1 MNTRSGNI
9 MGARVSPYPAPDVVR
24 TEVLRGLLGEPKT
37 LPPKLFYDR
46 AGARLFEQICEL
58 PEYYLTRTEL
68 GILEE
73 RAAEIASLCG
83 EHTALIEYG
92 SGAGVKV
99 RLLLDELVNP
109 AAYVPVDI
117 SMEQLAAVS
126 AERARQYPDLR
137 VAPVHADYTA
147 RFALPP
153 LPDDARRVAF
163 FPGSTIG
170 NLHPAEA
177 TAFLHRIRA
186 TVGPRGALVL
196 GVDRR
201 KDPAILHAAYNDAS
215 GVTAAFNLNLLT
227 RLNRELNATF
237 DLSTFRHFAVFNDDD
252 SRIEMHLESMIAQ
265 RVYVAGTPVDFE
277 RGETILTECSYKYDL
292 PFLEAVT
299 RPAGFRIEELWTDS
313 RDWFWVG
320 FLVPTNS

>member
-1 MNTRSGNI
+1 MTTRTGN
-9 MGARVSPYPAPDVVR
+9 MLGARHAPYQATDSVR
-24 TEVLRGLLGEPKT
+24 GEVLRGLLSQPKT
-37 LPPKLFYDR
+37 LPPKLFYDHR
-46 AGARLFEQICEL
+46 GAQLFEEICEL

-68 GILEE
+68 GILRK
-73 RAAEIASLCG
+73 RASEIASLCG

-99 RLLLDELVNP
+99 RALLDELVNP

-126 AERARQYPDLR
+126 AERARQYPHLR
-137 VAPVHADYTA
+137 VAPVHADYTT

-186 TVGPRGALVL
+186 TVGPDGGLIL

-201 KDPAILHAAYNDAS
+201 KDPQILHEAYNDSA
-215 GVTAAFNLNLLT
+215 GVTAAFNLNMLA

-237 DLSTFRHFAVFNDDD
+237 DLSTFRHFAVFNDEA
-252 SRIEMHLESMIAQ
+252 SRIEMHLESTIAQ
-265 RVYVAGTPVDFE
+265 QVCVAGVPITFE
-277 RGETILTECSYKYDL
+277 RGETILTECSYKYDREM
-292 PFLEAVT
+292 LEAVI
-299 RPAGFRIEELWTDS
+299 RPAGFKVKELWTDE
-313 RDWFWVG
+313 REWFWVG
-320 FLVPTNS
+320 FLVPI

>member
-1 MNTRSGNI
+1 MSTRIGNAV
-9 MGARVSPYPAPDVVR
+9 GAQVAQYQAPDNIR
-24 TEVLRGLLGEPKT
+24 AEVLRALLDTPKT

-46 AGARLFEQICEL
+46 AGARLFEAICEL

-68 GILEE
+68 GILER
-73 RAAEIASLCG
+73 RAGEIASLCG
-83 EHTALIEYG
+83 DRAALIEYG
-92 SGAGVKV
+92 SGAGTKV
-99 RLLLDELVNP
+99 LTLLDALVNP
-109 AAYVPVDI
+109 SAYVPVDI
-117 SMEQLAAVS
+117 SMEQLATVA
-126 AERARQYPDLR
+126 AERARQYPHLR
-137 VAPVHADYTA
+137 VAPVNADYTT
-147 RFALPP
+147 RFTLPA

-177 TAFLHRIRA
+177 TAFLHRIRM
-186 TVGPRGALVL
+186 TVGPNGALIL

-201 KDPAILHAAYNDAS
+201 KDSHVLHAAYNDAA

-237 DLSTFRHFAVFNDDD
+237 DLSTFRHWAHFNDDA
-252 SRIEMHLESMIAQ
+252 SRIEMHLESTIEQQVCVGGASIMF
-265 RVYVAGTPVDFE
+265 D

-292 PFLEAVT
+292 EMLEDVI
-299 RPAGFRIEELWTDS
+299 RPAGFKVQELWTDE

-320 FLVPTNS
+320 FFTPA